1 MLMTDQE
8 KKDKIKFYIIW
19 LDLNIKATKGQL
31 NSQGYMAVHNITERY
46 GFDDNSGPQILK
58 LIDELGP
65 A

>member
-1 MLMTDQE
+1 MTDQE

-19 LDLNIKATKGQL
+19 LDLTLKATKGQL
-31 NSQGYMAVHNITERY
+31 NSQGYMAVHNITESY

-58 LIDELGP
+58 LIDELGS

>member
-1 MLMTDQE
+1 MTDQE

-31 NSQGYMAVHNITERY
+31 NSQGYMAVHNITESY

-58 LIDELGP
+58 LIDELCP

>member
-1 MLMTDQE
+1 MTDQE

-19 LDLNIKATKGQL
+19 LDLTLKATKGQL
-31 NSQGYMAVHNITERY
+31 NSQGYMAVHNITESY